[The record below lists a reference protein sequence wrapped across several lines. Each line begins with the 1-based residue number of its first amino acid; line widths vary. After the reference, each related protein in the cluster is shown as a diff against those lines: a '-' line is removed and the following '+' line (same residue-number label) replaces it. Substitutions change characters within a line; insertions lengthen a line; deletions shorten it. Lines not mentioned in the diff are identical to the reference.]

1 VSPTPPGP
9 LAHDANTLLGLVTA
23 ASREFADAP
32 GLYTTDGIMTRAEVT
47 GAATAIAS
55 ALYQLGVRQGDRVV
69 IALDNSPEVFLLEQ
83 ALFLHGIA
91 RVGLAGRLEGNEVLA
106 IARDCSA
113 SLVVC
118 EDRHIGNEDWRSTGA
133 AVFTR
138 SGAAGVGRLSEL
150 MTAPGE
156 PFAVEPVTGDDIAGL
171 MYTSGS
177 TGRPK
182 GAVQTQ
188 RSWAAML
195 TGILAEVPPVSP
207 GDVVLHY
214 ASMSHFSGSVGLAFS
229 IRGAAT
235 ATTHGLKPLQVLEA
249 ADRLKAT
256 CLPAVPTLLKDLT
269 SAALETGQTTPSLQV
284 LPYGGAA
291 ISPAALRRAQTAFG
305 KTLVQLYGLSE
316 ALMPVT
322 ALNQQEHADA
332 IAAGDDAVLASAGHV
347 GLHNDI
353 RLDPRPELTNVP
365 GAGEILIKGANVMA
379 GYWNS
384 PTQTAEALTADGWFR
399 TGDIGVFDG
408 SGRLTIVDRAKEMI
422 VSGGFNIFPA
432 EVERVIE
439 TLPGVLEVAVVAAPH
454 DRWGEGVC
462 AVVVRSPEA
471 GLSSVDVI
479 DWCRSRL
486 ASYKKP
492 VRVDFVPALPRTG
505 TGKIN
510 RAAVRDGY
518 WSGDGRRIGE

>member
-1 VSPTPPGP
+1 
-9 LAHDANTLLGLVTA
+9 VTG
-23 ASREFADAP
+23 ASLEFADTPA
-32 GLYTTDGIMTRAEVT
+32 LYTADGIMTRAEVT
-47 GAATAIAS
+47 GAAAAIAS
-55 ALYQLGVRQGDRVV
+55 ALAQLGVRQGDRVV

-91 RVGLAGRLEGNEVLA
+91 RVGLAGRLEGTEVFA
-106 IARDCSA
+106 IARDCTA

-118 EDRHIGNEDWRSTGA
+118 EDRHISDEDWRGAGA

-138 SGAAGVGRLSEL
+138 SGAGVSGRVSEL
-150 MTAPGE
+150 MTAAME
-156 PFAVEPVTGDDIAGL
+156 PFNLEPVTGDDLAGL

-207 GDVVLHY
+207 ADIVMHS

-235 ATTHGLKPLQVLEA
+235 ATTHGLKPLQVLDA
-249 ADRLKAT
+249 VNRLEAT

-269 SAALETGQTTPSLQV
+269 SAALEKGRTIPSLRV

-291 ISPAALRRAQTAFG
+291 ISADALRKARRAFG
-305 KTLVQLYGLSE
+305 DTLVQLYGLSE

-322 ALNQQEHADA
+322 ALNQQEHAEA
-332 IAAGDDAVLASAGHV
+332 IASGDDAVLASAGHL
-347 GLHNDI
+347 GLHNEV
-353 RLDPRPELTNVP
+353 RLEHRPELTNVP
-365 GAGEILIKGANVMA
+365 GAGEILIRGDNVMA
-379 GYWNS
+379 GYWNA
-384 PTQTAEALTADGWFR
+384 PAQTAEALTPDGWFR
-399 TGDIGVFDG
+399 TGDIGVFDE
-408 SGRLTIVDRAKEMI
+408 SGRLTIVDRAKEII
-422 VSGGFNIFPA
+422 VSGGFNVFPA

-454 DRWGEGVC
+454 ERWGEGVC
-462 AVVVRSPEA
+462 AVVVSAPEA
-471 GLSSVDVI
+471 GLSSDDVI

-492 VRVDFVPALPRTG
+492 VRVDFVTALPRTG

-510 RAAVRDGY
+510 RAAVRAVY
-518 WSGDGRRIGE
+518 WTGDGRRIGE